1 MFEAFEDLGSFE
13 HHVVDTT
20 HQDPAA
26 TFAVITEGLDSG
38 IFVLTRTSSGD

>member
-1 MFEAFEDLGSFE
+1 MFDAFEDLGSFE

-20 HQDPAA
+20 LQDPAA
-26 TFAVITEGLDSG
+26 TLAVTVHGLDSA